1 MGLLSALF
9 GGGKPEEN
17 QQEKQ
22 EQKNFEILKYD
33 GIRARN
39 MNQLA
44 YAAKCLEQAAALR
57 DDAETLQFLA
67 DVYIKMNRM
76 PDARIVLDKLKALEP
91 GNVRALLTLAHVCY
105 MQEDYEGVKAVCQQV
120 IGQDADNAEA
130 YYLAAKAEYELRNDL
145 QAIVLS
151 TKALALNEG
160 FIPAYQFRAEVLWKM
175 RQAKEALED
184 LDRIL
189 ASNPEEE
196 EALLLKGTIEVAQG
210 NAGEAYAC
218 IDKVMEVNPFNEKAY
233 LLKGGMLCE
242 EKAFGKAIEV
252 YTEALE
258 LMPGHAV
265 FYQERGRVRLLA
277 GDKDGSVEDMKKVIE
292 LNPESGQHING
303 EFKN

>member
-39 MNQLA
+39 MNQLG

-67 DVYIKMNRM
+67 DVYIKMNRIA
-76 PDARIVLDKLKALEP
+76 DARITLDKLKELEP
-91 GNVRALLTLAHVCY
+91 ENVRALLTLAHVCY
-105 MQEDYEGVKAVCQQV
+105 MQEDYEGMNAVCQQA

-130 YYLAAKAEYELRNDL
+130 YYLAAKAEHELHNDL
-145 QAIVLS
+145 QAIVMS
-151 TKALALNEG
+151 TKALALNES
-160 FIPAYQFRAEVLWKM
+160 FVPAYQFRAEVLWGM

-189 ASNPEEE
+189 VSNPEEE
-196 EALLLKGTIEVAQG
+196 DALLLKGTIEAAQG

-218 IDKVMEVNPFNEKAY
+218 IDKVTEVNPFNEKAY

-242 EKAFGKAIEV
+242 EKAFEKAIEV

-258 LMPGHAV
+258 LMPDNAV
-265 FYQERGRVRLLA
+265 LYQERGRVRLLA
-277 GDKDGSVEDMKKVIE
+277 GDKDGSVEDMKKAIE
-292 LNPESGQHING
+292 LNPENEQHING